1 MSQVGTVLFFYDVM
15 RIQFDT
21 LTTVKGKM
29 DVAIGISLGSSLQ
42 IALFVI
48 PFIVLVGWG
57 MGRPMSLNFDPFA
70 TLVLTLAVINTQFAS
85 SDSRSNWLLGLQL
98 VATYCLIAFVFFYVH
113 TKQDALGTVANAVV
127 GVVSNAV

>member
-1 MSQVGTVLFFYDVM
+1 M
-15 RIQFDT
+15 
-21 LTTVKGKM
+21 
-29 DVAIGISLGSSLQ
+29 AIGISLGSSLQ

-98 VATYCLIAFVFFYVH
+98 IATYMLIAFVFFFVH
-113 TKQDALGTVANAVV
+113 SKQDALETVATAVV
-127 GVVSNAV
+127 SAVRAI